1 MKRRLK
7 FNGVI
12 IFVTLVLLI
21 MFPKLFMRKA
31 ESGPFDV
38 VSGVIGISL
47 ILLGQLF
54 RLSARGYKAQH
65 SREGQALIQGGPY
78 SLVRNPMYLGILLI
92 GLGMVLMFFKWWVA
106 AVFIL
111 IFIFRYIL
119 LMLSEEKKLTVLFPE
134 EYPQY
139 CRRVPRILPSFS
151 MILRREVA
159 DYLPVKVR
167 WVKREIGT
175 ILAVLLTAIF
185 IDSCRG
191 ILAKGLV
198 KYIKGSLG
206 LAVTIALFILLIVY
220 LNKRTNEADKNIS
233 GRK

>member
-65 SREGQALIQGGPY
+65 SKEGQTLIQGGPY
-78 SLVRNPMYLGILLI
+78 SMVRNPMYLGILLI

-106 AVFIL
+106 AAFIS
-111 IFIFRYIL
+111 IFIFRYLL
-119 LMLSEEKKLTVLFPE
+119 LMLSEENKLTALFSD
-134 EYPQY
+134 EYSQY

-151 MILRREVA
+151 MLLRREVA
-159 DYLPVKVR
+159 EYLPVKVR

-175 ILAVLLTAIF
+175 ILAVLLTALF
-185 IDSCRG
+185 IESYRG
-191 ILAKGLV
+191 IITKGLIR
-198 KYIKGSLG
+198 YIKGSTG
-206 LAVTIALFILLIVY
+206 LFIAIALFILLVVY
-220 LNKRTNEADKNIS
+220 LNKKTNEAGKNAS